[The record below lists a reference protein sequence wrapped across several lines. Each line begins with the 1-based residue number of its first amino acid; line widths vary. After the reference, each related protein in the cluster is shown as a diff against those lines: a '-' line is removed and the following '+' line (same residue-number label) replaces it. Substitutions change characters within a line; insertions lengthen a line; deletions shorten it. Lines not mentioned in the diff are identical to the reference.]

1 MTHTVMPMGSHTS
14 RPVMK
19 YCLKLRFFM
28 RAIGE
33 GRDSVK
39 LNQRQWQAQEAAQAP
54 ALLEVVEE
62 EVEVASPPVETA
74 GAGDATASAV
84 AAAAGTAVAAEPPP
98 LKSVAYQPVPLSWK
112 PGAVSCLLNLGAPQ
126 TGQSVRASSLIF
138 CKTSLA
144 WPQASHL

>member
-1 MTHTVMPMGSHTS
+1 MMTHTVMPMGSHTS
-14 RPVMK
+14 KPVMK
-19 YCLKLRFFM
+19 YCLKLRVFM

-39 LNQRQWQAQEAAQAP
+39 RSSRQWQAQEAAQAP
-54 ALLEVVEE
+54 ALLEVVE
-62 EVEVASPPVETA
+62 VEAASPPVETA

-84 AAAAGTAVAAEPPP
+84 AAAAGTAAAAEPPP

-126 TGQSVRASSLIF
+126 TGQSVRESSLIF

>member
-1 MTHTVMPMGSHTS
+1 
-14 RPVMK
+14 MK

-39 LNQRQWQAQEAAQAP
+39 VIQLQWQAQEAAQAP
-54 ALLEVVEE
+54 ALLEVVEADD
-62 EVEVASPPVETA
+62 VSPPAETA

-98 LKSVAYQPVPLSWK
+98 LKSVAYQPVPLS
-112 PGAVSCLLNLGAPQ
+112 
-126 TGQSVRASSLIF
+126 
-138 CKTSLA
+138 
-144 WPQASHL
+144 

>member
-1 MTHTVMPMGSHTS
+1 
-14 RPVMK
+14 
-19 YCLKLRFFM
+19 
-28 RAIGE
+28 
-33 GRDSVK
+33 VK
-39 LNQRQWQAQEAAQAP
+39 LNQLQWQAQEAAHAP
-54 ALLEVVEE
+54 ALLEVVEVDVDV
-62 EVEVASPPVETA
+62 EVEVASPPAETA
-74 GAGDATASAV
+74 GEGDATASAV
-84 AAAAGTAVAAEPPP
+84 AAAAGTAAAAEPPP